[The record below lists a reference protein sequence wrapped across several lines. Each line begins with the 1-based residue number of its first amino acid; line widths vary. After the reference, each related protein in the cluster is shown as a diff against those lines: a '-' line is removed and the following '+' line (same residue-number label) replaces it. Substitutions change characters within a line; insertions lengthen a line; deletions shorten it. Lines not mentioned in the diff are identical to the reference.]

1 MQTPHTALLGSL
13 QAEGSSPHPS
23 PSLLLPDLCVPAQ
36 RGPGR
41 REPLLRR
48 PLHNL
53 VSALR
58 GPGPEA
64 QRPER
69 PRQRASPSLQAR
81 RGAAATATILISPI
95 QPSLAEESSSLPNL
109 SPPLPGPPCACT
121 AGSGPPRVFLSPS
134 TPQSRKGLGLRA
146 QHRHPRLRS
155 QHSERP
161 HQRTSPSLQVW
172 RGAAAPAAILVFGS
186 ARGRRL
192 RLGYSQCSI
201 FKGIPGV
208 QEPTGTPRAA
218 PNVWTTTAS
227 WDG

>member
-1 MQTPHTALLGSL
+1 M
-13 QAEGSSPHPS
+13 EGSSPHPS
-23 PSLLLPDLCVPAQ
+23 PSLLLPDLRVPAQ

-41 REPLLRR
+41 REPLLHR

-58 GPGPEA
+58 GPGPGPEA

-69 PRQRASPSLQAR
+69 PRQRASPSLRAR
-81 RGAAATATILISPI
+81 RGAAATAAILIPPI
-95 QPSLAEESSSLPNL
+95 QPSQAGESSSHPSL
-109 SPPLPGPPCACT
+109 SLPLPGPPRACT

-134 TPQSRKGLGLRA
+134 TPQSCKGLGLGA
-146 QHRHPRLRS
+146 QRRRPRLRS
-155 QHSERP
+155 QRSEQP
-161 HQRTSPSLQVW
+161 YQWTSSSLRVR

-186 ARGRRL
+186 ACSQRL

-208 QEPTGTPRAA
+208 QEPTG
-218 PNVWTTTAS
+218 AS
-227 WDG
+227 GQRQIFG